1 MQFKLGM
8 KSEWKKHSWAKIKKK
23 KKKQARPAAN
33 FNQPNLT

>member
-23 KKKQARPAAN
+23 KKQARPAAN